1 MQIFLDVKRPGEHV
15 VSFSM
20 REDGF
25 AFDQFLLTT
34 DRDYRPQGE
43 ERSEQRRDS
52 PGNVRAAQ

>member
-1 MQIFLDVKRPGEHV
+1 MQIFLDVKSPGKHE

-43 ERSEQRRDS
+43 ERSERS
-52 PGNVRAAQ
+52 PDLPAAIGD